1 MLINKD
7 IILRVVFGFI
17 FVAICARVLFPVLMQ
32 FLKSKMPGYYEQEK
46 DIDVLIKRQ
55 KERFRSQYGLGGI
68 DPKYYSGSTNSTA
81 QDSNHVEKIAP
92 TNEMKEIY
100 QESQWG
106 GGFVVKEIR
115 QDITKNYSYTVA
127 ESKIQSFISTV
138 EKKHYLNYLSD
149 SNRRSKESLKNYLLT
164 LFVLFNLS
172 DEIREKKFYLLS
184 SIARKLNLS
193 DYELA
198 IAIQMKMLLLIAPKK
213 NLKED
218 RIYADNYVLNQ
229 YAEETFNESRELIAK
244 KEANLWAKSPSMLFE
259 ELSLTLNFAS
269 IMSPVPK
276 ILNRKDIEN
285 AYLVLGVSKEQSLE
299 EIKKVYKK
307 IALQKHPDKIVSQ
320 KLPKIIERKAIDKF
334 NKIQEALEII
344 VENKK

>member
-7 IILRVVFGFI
+7 IILRVVFGVA
-17 FVAICARVLFPVLMQ
+17 FVAICARVLIPVLMQ
-32 FLKSKMPGYYEQEK
+32 FLKSKMPGYYEQDK
-46 DIDVLIKRQ
+46 DIDVLIRRQ
-55 KERFRSQYGLGGI
+55 KERFRSQYGLGAI
-68 DPKYYSGSTNSTA
+68 DPKYYSGSSA
-81 QDSNHVEKIAP
+81 PSNHEVASETKTPP

-106 GGFVVKEIR
+106 GGTIVKEI
-115 QDITKNYSYTVA
+115 QLEITKNYSYTVA
-127 ESKIQSFISTV
+127 ESKIQTFISTV
-138 EKKHYLNYLSD
+138 EKKNYLNYLND
-149 SNRRSKESLKNYLLT
+149 SNRRSKSSLKNYLLT
-164 LFVLFNLS
+164 LFILFGIS
-172 DEIREKKFYLLS
+172 DEIREKKFFLLS
-184 SIARKLNLS
+184 NIARKLNITE
-193 DYELA
+193 YELA
-198 IAIQMKMLLLIAPKK
+198 IALQMKMLLLIAPKK

-229 YAEETFNESRELIAK
+229 YAEDTFNESRELIAR

-276 ILNRKDIEN
+276 ILNRKDIET
-285 AYLVLGVSKEQSLE
+285 AYLILGVSKDQSLE
-299 EIKKVYKK
+299 DIKKVYKK

-344 VENKK
+344 VESKK

>member
-1 MLINKD
+1 MVINKD
-7 IILRVVFGFI
+7 IISRVIFGFVFAII
-17 FVAICARVLFPVLMQ
+17 FARVLLPV
-32 FLKSKMPGYYEQEK
+32 FIKYLKSKMPGYYEQEK

-55 KERFRSQYGLGGI
+55 KERFRSQYGLGAF
-68 DPKYYSGSTNSTA
+68 DPKYYSSTSTP
-81 QDSNHVEKIAP
+81 DSQEVANDTKTLP

-106 GGFVVKEIR
+106 GGFIVKEI
-115 QDITKNYSYTVA
+115 QLEITKNYSYTVA
-127 ESKIQSFISTV
+127 ESKIQTFISIV
-138 EKKHYLNYLSD
+138 EKKNYLNYLND
-149 SNRRSKESLKNYLLT
+149 SNRKSKTSLKNYLLT
-164 LFVLFNLS
+164 LFILFNLC

-184 SIARKLNLS
+184 NIARKLNIT

-198 IAIQMKMLLLIAPKK
+198 IALQMKMLLLIAPKK

-229 YAEETFNESRELIAK
+229 YAEDTFNESRELIAR

-285 AYLVLGVSKEQSLE
+285 AYLVLGVSKDQSLE

>member
-1 MLINKD
+1 MHINKD
-7 IILRVVFGFI
+7 IILRVVFGFV
-17 FVAICARVLFPVLMQ
+17 FVAICARVLLPILMQ

-68 DPKYYSGSTNSTA
+68 DPKYYSGTSSNTSHENLSNEANNATA
-81 QDSNHVEKIAP
+81 
-92 TNEMKEIY
+92 EMKEIY
-100 QESQWG
+100 QESKWG
-106 GGFVVKEIR
+106 GGAVVKEI
-115 QDITKNYSYTVA
+115 QQEITKNYSYTVA
-127 ESKIQSFISTV
+127 ESKIQNFISLV
-138 EKKHYLNYLSD
+138 ERKKYLNFLND
-149 SNRRSKESLKNYLLT
+149 SNRSSKNSIKNFLLT
-164 LFVLFNLS
+164 LFVLFSIS
-172 DEIREKKFYLLS
+172 DEIREKKFNLLS
-184 SIARKLNLS
+184 NIARKLNLS
-193 DYELA
+193 EFELA
-198 IAIQMKMLLLIAPKK
+198 LALQMKMLLLIAPKK

-229 YAEETFNESRELIAK
+229 YAEDTFNEARELIAK

-269 IMSPVPK
+269 IMAPTPK
-276 ILNRKDIEN
+276 ILNRKDIAN
-285 AYLVLGVSKEQSLE
+285 AYLVLGVTKDQSLD